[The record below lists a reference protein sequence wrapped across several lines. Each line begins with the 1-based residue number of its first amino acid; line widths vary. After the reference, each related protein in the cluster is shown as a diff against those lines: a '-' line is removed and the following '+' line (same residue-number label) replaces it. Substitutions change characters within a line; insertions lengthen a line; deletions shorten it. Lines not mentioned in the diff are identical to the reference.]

1 MLESL
6 RIRNFALIERAE
18 IPFGPGLNILSGETG
33 AGKSIA
39 LEAIGLVLG
48 GRASGDLIRTGCDEA
63 SVEAVFDISER
74 KDLLLRLEE
83 AGIEAADSS
92 QLIIKRVVQRSGKN
106 RVWLN
111 AQATTVQVLQNVC
124 QDVIDLC
131 SQHEHQS
138 LFRAEA
144 QTDWID
150 RYAKTLDAAESLRAL
165 FVRSSEL
172 QRQILKLKTEDDSKN
187 QRLDYLKFQDEEI
200 RQLAPVIGED
210 EELSERKKL
219 LQTED
224 SRRSGVDEL
233 TTILETESEGLIDCA
248 KLALSK
254 GRSIE
259 SLDASASVIREALE
273 RAVLEIEEASRAC
286 SDYASKIESDP
297 GELDRVQ
304 ERLSALN
311 GLKRKFGNDL
321 SSVIAAW
328 ESIKEEI
335 HLLEN
340 VEENRA
346 ALMEER
352 TKLLPKLEAQ
362 ANDLRKKRRVA
373 AKKFS
378 EAVTAE
384 LHELKMEQS
393 EFMVEVSEEPLI
405 EEWSVYGLGSK
416 VQYKI
421 RTNAGEEAKPLAK
434 VASGGELSRIMLSTR
449 RVLADRGRIG
459 VYLFDEIDAGIG
471 GQTAFSV
478 GRKLR
483 SVSKHNQVICITHVP
498 QVACFADHHLSVSKN
513 VVAGKTTSTIQA
525 LTKAEKIDELARML
539 GADDLTA
546 TARRNAK
553 ELVDRAVGSSY

>member
-18 IPFGPGLNILSGETG
+18 IPFGPGLNVLSGETG

-63 SVEAVFDISER
+63 SVEAVFDISDR

-83 AGIEAADSS
+83 AGIEAAESA

-138 LFRAEA
+138 LFRPEA
-144 QTDWID
+144 QTEWID
-150 RYAKTLDAAESLRAL
+150 RYAKTIEDADQLRQDFL
-165 FVRSSEL
+165 RFTEL
-172 QRQILKLKTEDDSKN
+172 SRQIMKLKTEDESKA

-200 RQLAPVIGED
+200 QALAPVIGED

-219 LQTED
+219 LQTEG
-224 SRRSGVDEL
+224 SRRTGIDEL
-233 TTILETESEGLIDCA
+233 LEILETESEGLIDRA
-248 KLALSK
+248 KMALSK
-254 GRSIE
+254 GRNIE
-259 SLDASASVIREALE
+259 SLDASAASIRESLE
-273 RAVLEIEEASRAC
+273 RAVLEVEEACRAC
-286 SDYASKIESDP
+286 SDYASQIESDP

-304 ERLSALN
+304 ERLSGLN
-311 GLKRKFGNDL
+311 ALKRKFGNDL
-321 SSVIAAW
+321 ASVITAW
-328 ESIKEEI
+328 ENIRSEI
-335 HLLEN
+335 YTLEN
-340 VEENRA
+340 VEESRA
-346 ALMEER
+346 ALLKEQGA
-352 TKLLPKLEAQ
+352 LAPKLSAQ
-362 ANDLRKKRRVA
+362 ATDLRKQRSAA

-378 EAVTAE
+378 DAVTQE

-393 EFMVEVSEEPLI
+393 KFAVDVASETVI
-405 EEWSVYGLGSK
+405 EDWTTYGLGSK
-416 VQYKI
+416 VQFRI
-421 RTNAGEEAKPLAK
+421 CTNAGEEAKPLAK
-434 VASGGELSRIMLSTR
+434 IASGGELSRIMLSTR
-449 RVLADRGRIG
+449 RVLSDRGRIG

-498 QVACFADHHLSVSKN
+498 QVACFADHHLSVSKK
-513 VVAGKTTSTIQA
+513 VVSGKTTSTIQP
-525 LTKAEKIDELARML
+525 LGKAERIDELARML

-546 TARRNAK
+546 TARKNAK
-553 ELVDRAVGSSY
+553 ELVDRAIGMAY

>member
-18 IPFGPGLNILSGETG
+18 IPFGPGLNVLSGETG

-63 SVEAVFDISER
+63 SVEAVFDITDR
-74 KDLLLRLEE
+74 KDLLDRLST
-83 AGIEAADSS
+83 AGIDADDSS

-138 LFRAEA
+138 LFRPEA
-144 QTDWID
+144 QTEWID
-150 RYAKTLDAAESLRAL
+150 RYAKTLEASEKLRA
-165 FVRSSEL
+165 EY
-172 QRQILKLKTEDDSKN
+172 QRYCVLADKIQNLKIEDESKA

-200 RQLAPVIGED
+200 RTLSPVVGED
-210 EELSERKKL
+210 ETLSERKKL

-224 SRRSGVDEL
+224 SRRSVVDEL
-233 TTILETESEGLIDCA
+233 LRVLDSESEGVIDSA

-254 GRSIE
+254 GKSIE
-259 SLDASASVIREALE
+259 ALDSSASAIRESLE
-273 RAVLEIEEASRAC
+273 RAVLEVEEARRAC
-286 SDYASKIESDP
+286 AHYADQIESDP

-304 ERLSALN
+304 ERLSGLN
-311 GLKRKFGNDL
+311 ALKRKFGSDL
-321 SSVIAAW
+321 QAVIQAW
-328 ESIKEEI
+328 EQIKTEI
-335 HLLEN
+335 HALEN
-340 VEENRA
+340 VEESRA
-346 ALMEER
+346 ALLKEQA
-352 TKLLPKLEAQ
+352 LLTPQLKSHAV
-362 ANDLRKKRRVA
+362 DLRKKRTLA

-393 EFMVEVSEEPLI
+393 EFYVDVAAEDAI
-405 EEWSVYGLGSK
+405 EDWSSFGLGSK
-416 VQYKI
+416 IQYRI
-421 RTNAGEEAKPLAK
+421 RTNAGEDAKPLAK
-434 VASGGELSRIMLSTR
+434 IASGGELSRIMLSTR

-478 GRKLR
+478 GKKLR

-498 QVACFADHHLSVSKN
+498 QVACFADHHLSVSKK
-513 VVAGKTTSTIQA
+513 VVSGKTTSTIQQ
-525 LTKAEKIDELARML
+525 LGKAERIDELARML

-546 TARRNAK
+546 TARKNAK
-553 ELVDRAVGSSY
+553 ELVERALGMTY